1 METQRLSFVIDID
14 ELGMGISKIWSRF
27 DYVRDNLAIKFM
39 YVPSNGQIIVSNVD
53 GSFAMECY
61 PLQEMDKENL
71 VVLGKV
77 IITKDVYMKKLD
89 RFMTPR
95 KSMVKL
101 VFDSSTITI
110 VPSEKHINQ
119 MDLKELVL

>member
-71 VVLGKV
+71 VVLGKA